1 MISVVLQSLNC
12 LKRTLTNIC
21 IRRFAFDENVMKTR
35 SYSVNFT
42 VVKSRLSVYSIILSD
57 ETKRQTQK
65 RNEKHNEK

>member
-1 MISVVLQSLNC
+1 
-12 LKRTLTNIC
+12 
-21 IRRFAFDENVMKTR
+21 MKTR

-42 VVKSRLSVYSIILSD
+42 VVKSELSEYSIILSD